1 MRRLLVR
8 ADASL
13 AIGAGHVMRCLAIA
27 EAFRERGGRVSFLSS
42 DLSPSL
48 AERLRAPGIELVPL
62 PASVAPAS
70 REDAL
75 ATAELA
81 RTLAPVTLLVDGYS
95 FARDYLRAL
104 AGPQVAVAYIDDHG
118 LAELPVALVLNPNAG
133 ATPELYR
140 RPQPAR
146 VLAGSQF
153 TPLRAEYRRATVPE
167 RSFAP
172 PLHLLITYGGSD
184 PLGLTLPTFA
194 AALEIAATTNALR
207 AITVLAGP
215 LCPDA
220 EALAVAASS
229 APRGLATL
237 LRGVS
242 EMAALLASVDLAVGA
257 AGSTSWELAHMG
269 VPMAIGAVA
278 ENQRAVITP
287 LVDVG
292 AAWALG
298 EGAELASCLAER
310 LRAFITAGP
319 SLHRAM
325 SARGRA
331 LIDGRGAERVAAA
344 LESLELP

>member
-1 MRRLLVR
+1 
-8 ADASL
+8 
-13 AIGAGHVMRCLAIA
+13 
-27 EAFRERGGRVSFLSS
+27 
-42 DLSPSL
+42 
-48 AERLRAPGIELVPL
+48 
-62 PASVAPAS
+62 
-70 REDAL
+70 
-75 ATAELA
+75 
-81 RTLAPVTLLVDGYS
+81 
-95 FARDYLRAL
+95 
-104 AGPQVAVAYIDDHG
+104 VAVAYIDDHG

-319 SLHRAM
+319 VAPPRDVGARAGAHRRAWRRARRRCAGELGASLSRDA
-325 SARGRA
+325 AGETT
-331 LIDGRGAERVAAA
+331 LGYLGAERASPSASVQA
-344 LESLELP
+344 LGKGG